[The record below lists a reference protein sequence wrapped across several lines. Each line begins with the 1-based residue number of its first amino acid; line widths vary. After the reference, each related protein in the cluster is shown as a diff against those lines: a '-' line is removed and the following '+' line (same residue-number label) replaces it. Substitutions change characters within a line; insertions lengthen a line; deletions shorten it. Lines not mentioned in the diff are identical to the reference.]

1 VVRSRLR
8 SCLGFAALA
17 IIACP
22 SACHDGA
29 PPSASTGAG
38 VPNASNGS
46 APTPT
51 PDTNDAAG
59 SSRTGTTD
67 GAGDVT
73 TVTAVTT
80 SVDPSPDGGAAGRVV
95 VHADDDGKTFDLAVG
110 SRIVFALANHS
121 GTGFLWM
128 PTHVDESVLAP
139 DGMRRSEVESDV
151 PGAPTRDVLR
161 FIAKKSG
168 TTVVEMTLKR
178 PFGNAPPGPA
188 IHVTVRIR

>member
-1 VVRSRLR
+1 MRPVSFGRLVRSCRR
-8 SCLGFAALA
+8 SCVGFATAAL
-17 IIACP
+17 IASP

-29 PPSASTGAG
+29 SPSGGAG
-38 VPNASNGS
+38 AVVPNAS
-46 APTPT
+46 APA
-51 PDTNDAAG
+51 PDTNDA
-59 SSRTGTTD
+59 GTIRMDATN
-67 GAGDVT
+67 GTPDVT
-73 TVTAVTT
+73 NVTTAV
-80 SVDPSPDGGAAGRVV
+80 DMPPDAGTATRVV

-128 PTHVDESVLAP
+128 PTRVDESILAP

-151 PGAPTRDVLR
+151 PGAPKRDVLR
-161 FIAKKSG
+161 FLAKNPG

-188 IHVTVRIR
+188 IHVTVRVH